1 MQAPQPATECHTE
14 NNMIISFKFSY
25 TFFRYFESKTGQS
38 YPVKW
43 GNFDRTWGNFNRESN
58 FDRPI
63 KVTSSVNKVHIIIVN
78 K

>member
-14 NNMIISFKFSY
+14 NKMIISFKFSY

-43 GNFDRTWGNFNRESN
+43 GNFDRTWGNFNRTWA
-58 FDRPI
+58 
-63 KVTSSVNKVHIIIVN
+63 KVTLIGQSKLPQVWIKFI
-78 K
+78 

>member
-43 GNFDRTWGNFNRESN
+43 GNFDRTWGNFNR
-58 FDRPI
+58 
-63 KVTSSVNKVHIIIVN
+63 T
-78 K
+78 